1 MKAKNKIVYTCSGY
15 KYAPESFKCYM
26 VVINT
31 DGYNHRYYE
40 LKDFTSE
47 DRDKVAM
54 TYISKGKKEAEAV
67 IKKILRS
74 KRASYNYI
82 TYGYKLL
89 NENNFTYLQYCKI
102 DNNAN
107 IQSKLILYKK
117 VKEHYKS
124 KNYIITDFILDSC
137 KLDGNYIPA
146 NPERK
151 EVKRELETK
160 PIKIWFVKKYD

>member
-1 MKAKNKIVYTCSGY
+1 MKEKNKIVYTCSGY

-47 DRDKVAM
+47 ERDKVAM

-67 IKKILRS
+67 IKKIVRN
-74 KRASYNYI
+74 KRVYYNYI

-89 NENNFTYLQYCKI
+89 NENSFTYLQYCKI

-107 IQSKLILYKK
+107 IQSKLKLYK
-117 VKEHYKS
+117 
-124 KNYIITDFILDSC
+124 
-137 KLDGNYIPA
+137 DGNYIPV

-151 EVKRELETK
+151 EVKQELNTK
-160 PIKIWFVKKYD
+160 PIKIWFLKRKL